1 MDSPTADPAPIL
13 VCPLSRVPS
22 IVDVRRPEL
31 VVSILDP
38 DFETPALGYSEG
50 HLRLSFHDVHNAV
63 KGAVLPSRRHL
74 SDLVSFGRDWTRTGP
89 LLVHCRAGVSRST
102 AAAFVVACLH
112 NPDASER
119 FIAEELRRVAPLARP
134 NETLIR
140 LADEILQRSGRM
152 SAAITETGKDLAWID
167 VDEGEPFEL
176 PSVYDGR

>member
-1 MDSPTADPAPIL
+1 
-13 VCPLSRVPS
+13 
-22 IVDVRRPEL
+22 
-31 VVSILDP
+31 VSILDP

-50 HLRLSFHDVHNAV
+50 HLRLSFHDVHTPA
-63 KGAVLPSRRHL
+63 KGAVLPSARHI
-74 SDLVSFGRDWTRTGP
+74 SDLVSFVGDWSRRAP
-89 LLVHCRAGVSRST
+89 LLVHCRAGIGRST

-140 LADEILQRSGRM
+140 LADEIMRRSGRM
-152 SAAITETGKDLAWID
+152 SAAISETGKDLSWIE

-176 PSVYDGR
+176 SSTYDSR